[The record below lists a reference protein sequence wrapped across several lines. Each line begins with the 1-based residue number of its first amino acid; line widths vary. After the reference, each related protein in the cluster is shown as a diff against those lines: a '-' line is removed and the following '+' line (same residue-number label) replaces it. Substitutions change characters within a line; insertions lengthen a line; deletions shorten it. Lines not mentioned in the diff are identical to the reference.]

1 VGSGNPSTLALG
13 IADQQPA
20 IAGVLNQNFFSR
32 LYPKLA
38 RRIILEH
45 ERLFS
50 FAREQF
56 DGDPALTAIVRL
68 APPPS
73 GESLV
78 LLSDHN
84 ALTRGNAY
92 RVGILHL
99 VLPPDP
105 DFIVR
110 FFHERYPAA
119 SN

>member
-1 VGSGNPSTLALG
+1 
-13 IADQQPA
+13 
-20 IAGVLNQNFFSR
+20 
-32 LYPKLA
+32 

-45 ERLFS
+45 DRLFS

-56 DGDPALTAIVRL
+56 DGNPALTAIVRL

-73 GESLV
+73 GEALV
-78 LLSDHN
+78 LLSHHN

-110 FFHERYPAA
+110 FFHERYPAV
-119 SN
+119 SNWFHTHKLSYSHRIKLIKLKLQYH